1 MYVASECPRQ
11 ICSALSS
18 WFLTSSTVW
27 HVLNCALYSGVKNLL
42 QHRSAK
48 DHQLGLVHVIKLH
61 ILTYVHSYTHTR
73 IHKSIYFLLVSE
85 WSALM
90 CDLTYDRSFWRQTFP
105 FNDAMFLPEQFVSFN
120 NNIWTYRN
128 NISFPLY
135 CGIYIRIIQYAQLH
149 GLRFFLVVCMMNGQI
164 KCVSSAGRFW
174 PVISGADYTWYYCRF
189 VQLFDCSWICDV

>member
-105 FNDAMFLPEQFVSFN
+105 FNHTMFLPEQFMFLL
-120 NNIWTYRN
+120 ITTFEHTGI
-128 NISFPLY
+128 ISV
-135 CGIYIRIIQYAQLH
+135 
-149 GLRFFLVVCMMNGQI
+149 FLCIVVFISESYSMLSYMV
-164 KCVSSAGRFW
+164 CVFS
-174 PVISGADYTWYYCRF
+174 
-189 VQLFDCSWICDV
+189 